1 MFAQTEVRQAPTGG
15 LILTYPLETDIM
27 TSMLGAT
34 VQRVKKG
41 ALDASVA
48 AINAGEQGFT
58 LL

>member
-15 LILTYPLETDIM
+15 LILTYP
-27 TSMLGAT
+27 SMLGAT